1 MQYTTNIKYTDIL
14 YPHEVTDPS
23 IARAV
28 FAAPPRPYLIL
39 ISTKPLKPTFLV
51 CIKTPMTGF
60 CYQSITELNPGSEL
74 KVDSPTVCQ

>member
-28 FAAPPRPYLIL
+28 FAAPPPPDLIL
-39 ISTKPLKPTFLV
+39 ISTKPLKPKF
-51 CIKTPMTGF
+51 
-60 CYQSITELNPGSEL
+60 
-74 KVDSPTVCQ
+74 